1 MEEFVKSCFDNK
13 AVIMKEIGAAG
24 RLAGRKWY
32 GGLFRRVMRRWDMGW
47 CVRLVVVTLR
57 GVVLM
62 GVF

>member
-1 MEEFVKSCFDNK
+1 MEEFVKSCFDNE
-13 AVIMKEIGAAG
+13 AVIVKEIGRAG
-24 RLAGRKWY
+24 GLTGRKLY
-32 GGLFRRVMRRWDMGW
+32 GGLFKRVMRRWDMGW